1 MLGSR
6 KLMKNYKTKLMI
18 ASQLCFIA
26 LLTLFVAA
34 TASAQTSD
42 AAAEKDGSIPLPSV
56 PDTVKVEEGN
66 EVFLVGH
73 ATGTQNYVCLPSGSG
88 VAYSLFTPEATLFDD
103 RGVQIITHFFSINPF
118 EPGVIRATWQSSQDT
133 STVWAKATGTAN
145 STDFPTFVRKGA
157 IDWVRLDLMDIG
169 PGALAGPTGGAKLVK
184 TTFIQRINTI
194 GGLAPSTGCSTSED
208 IGHRAFMPYRADYVF
223 YKATGGAN

>member
-1 MLGSR
+1 
-6 KLMKNYKTKLMI
+6 MKNYRTKLLI
-18 ASQLCFIA
+18 VFQLCAIA

-34 TASAQTSD
+34 SASAQTSG
-42 AAAEKDGSIPLPSV
+42 AAAAQDGSIATPSV

-103 RGVQIITHFFSINPF
+103 KGGQIITHFFSLNPF

-157 IDWVRLDLMDIG
+157 IDWVRLDVKDIG
-169 PGALAGPTGGAKLVK
+169 PGALAGPTGGVKLVK
-184 TTFIQRINTI
+184 TTFIQRINTV
-194 GGLAPSTGCSTSED
+194 GGLAPSTGCSTSAD
-208 IGHRAFMPYRADYVF
+208 IGNKAFRPYTADYVF
-223 YKATGGAN
+223 YKAVGNDN

>member
-1 MLGSR
+1 
-6 KLMKNYKTKLMI
+6 MI
-18 ASQLCFIA
+18 ATQLCAIA

-42 AAAEKDGSIPLPSV
+42 AAAAKDGSIPLPSV
-56 PDTVKVEEGN
+56 PDVVKVEDGN
-66 EVFLVGH
+66 EVYLVGH

-103 RGVQIITHFFSINPF
+103 RGGQIITHFFSINPF
-118 EPGVIRATWQSSQDT
+118 EPGGVIRATWQSSLDT

-145 STDFPTFVRKGA
+145 FNDFPTFVRKGA
-157 IDWVRLDLMDIG
+157 IDWVRLDVKNIG
-169 PGALAGPTGGAKLVK
+169 PGAMAGPTGGDKLVK

-208 IGHRAFMPYRADYVF
+208 IGRRAFIPYRADYVF